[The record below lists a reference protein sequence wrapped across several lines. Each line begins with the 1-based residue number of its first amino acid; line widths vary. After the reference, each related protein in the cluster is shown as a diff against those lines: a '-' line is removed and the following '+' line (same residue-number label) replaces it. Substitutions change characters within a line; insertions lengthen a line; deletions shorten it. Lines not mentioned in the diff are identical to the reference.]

1 MDPAK
6 YPAIRHVWPGP
17 GPGPDP
23 PKKCRVP
30 GGAGAGAGYPVGHY
44 SFGARPSWQLYP
56 GHTWQLYDLCRTHSL
71 Q

>member
-6 YPAIRHVWPGP
+6 YPAIRHGWP

-30 GGAGAGAGYPVGHY
+30 GGAGAGYPVGLY
-44 SFGARPSWQLYP
+44 LRPSSAAEAKILSQVRLVPSRY
-56 GHTWQLYDLCRTHSL
+56 HF
-71 Q
+71 